1 MSRMIKTPDG
11 WKKTSGNSDQAE
23 LDSLK
28 QDLTQ
33 ISSGIVGGD
42 EWIQKTYNEGDVC
55 IHNNKAWVCLATT
68 TVEPSA
74 SATSY
79 WKQISLKEL
88 NDISQY
94 DGTNIICKKN
104 NKVVEVRFDNFT
116 GGTVPQGYRP
126 LHSANAFGY
135 DLGNRQFVF
144 VGVGTDGSVRVA
156 NSSNTAV
163 SGYRLYAT
171 VNFISE

>member
-1 MSRMIKTPDG
+1 MSLNIKTEDG
-11 WKKTSGNSDQAE
+11 RNIVAGNLDPSE
-23 LDSLK
+23 LNEIR

-33 ISSGIVGGD
+33 FVGGD
-42 EWIQKTYNEGDVC
+42 EWTQKTYNKGDAC

-74 SATSY
+74 SATTY
-79 WKQISLKEL
+79 WKQINLKEL
-88 NDISQY
+88 NNISQY
-94 DGTNIICKKN
+94 DGTSIICKKN

-135 DLGNRQFVF
+135 DLTNRQFVF

-156 NSSNTAV
+156 NSSNTVV
-163 SGYRLYAT
+163 SGYKLYAT